1 MRVVPKVSDIQA
13 MIVYGVP
20 SPIHLA
26 VQRFVAV
33 VTMTIVEMLS
43 SEMSQQTFVAGVL
56 LKAPIVKTRGV
67 SIALKA
73 RSGLHG
79 TLDVFASL
87 LQGNF
92 MP

>member
-43 SEMSQQTFVAGVL
+43 SEMS
-56 LKAPIVKTRGV
+56 
-67 SIALKA
+67 
-73 RSGLHG
+73 
-79 TLDVFASL
+79 
-87 LQGNF
+87 
-92 MP
+92 